1 MSDRMTSRDIEDVL
15 SSIRRLVSEE
25 TRAPARPGPAAA
37 ERLVLTSDFR
47 VARQEDA
54 APADDRGLGA
64 RVAVLE
70 AAVARRGEDWDPD
83 GTEEPDAAPAPMI
96 FAPAA
101 DQDDDAGEEPPLRA
115 VAAEDWQ
122 PEAEAAADP
131 DPMDWQDAP
140 HTLSSPAR
148 APGAGEEAE
157 TAPDLLEEPGEDVLD
172 EDALRDLIR
181 DIIREEL
188 QGVLGERIT
197 RNVRKLVRS
206 EINRALAAK
215 AFE

>member
-25 TRAPARPGPAAA
+25 TRAPARTAPAAA

-54 APADDRGLGA
+54 APSDDRGLGA

-122 PEAEAAADP
+122 PEAEAVEGP
-131 DPMDWQDAP
+131 EPMDWQDAP
-140 HTLSSPAR
+140 HTLSEPDRLMA
-148 APGAGEEAE
+148 AGGAEA
-157 TAPDLLEEPGEDVLD
+157 APDLLEEPGEDVLD